1 LGGASVSGLR
11 EMAGAVSAGTAR
23 RFNLGASKSSSYR
36 AVPTRRAAVAPRR
49 DTLQIGGAIILH
61 IEATEFSLATCA
73 TERQRKSKSDNAND
87 LRMCDKLGV
96 RAGKSAFCNEPC
108 RLNQR

>member
-1 LGGASVSGLR
+1 
-11 EMAGAVSAGTAR
+11 MAGAVSAGTAR
-23 RFNLGASKSSSYR
+23 RFNLGASKPRSYR

-49 DTLQIGGAIILH
+49 DTLRMGGAIILY
-61 IEATEFSLATCA
+61 IEAAEFSSAICA

-87 LRMCDKLGV
+87 LRMRDKLGA
-96 RAGKSAFCNEPC
+96 RADKSAFCNEPC